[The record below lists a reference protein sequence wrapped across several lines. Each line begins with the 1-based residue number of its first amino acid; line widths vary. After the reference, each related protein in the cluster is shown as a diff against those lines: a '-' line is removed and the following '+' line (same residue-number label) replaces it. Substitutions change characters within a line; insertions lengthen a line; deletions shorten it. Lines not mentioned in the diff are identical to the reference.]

1 MGATMHALA
10 IAIPT
15 GGIAILA
22 YLVVGLVIGVES
34 MGVPLPGETTLVAA
48 ALLASQGDVNI
59 VLVIAAAAT
68 GAIVGDS
75 IGYFIGRK
83 AGRGLFERL
92 GRRTHHFSD
101 ERIAK
106 AEKYFHKYGVW
117 TVFFGRFVALLRI
130 FAGPMAGMLRMPY
143 PQFLAAN
150 AAGGIV
156 WSTTIGVVAYK
167 VGDNADKI
175 FGQVSVWA
183 LVVIAVVIVAAY
195 TVYKLRR
202 RTSRTTASAVPA
214 GALSELG
221 ALPEPVTAV
230 PTETQTAESS
240 ADA

>member
-1 MGATMHALA
+1 MGATTMHALA

-15 GGIAILA
+15 GGVAIFA

-34 MGVPLPGETTLVAA
+34 MGVPLPGETTLIAA
-48 ALLASQGDVNI
+48 ALLASQHNLNI
-59 VLVIAAAAT
+59 VFVIAAAAA

-92 GRRTHHFSD
+92 GRRFHHFSE
-101 ERIAK
+101 ERIVK

-130 FAGPMAGMLRMPY
+130 FAGPMAGMLRMHY
-143 PQFLAAN
+143 PRFLAAN
-150 AAGGIV
+150 AAGGIA
-156 WSTTIGVVAYK
+156 WSATIGVVAYK
-167 VGDNADKI
+167 IGDNADKI

-183 LVVIAVVIVAAY
+183 LVVIGVALVGAY
-195 TVYKLRR
+195 AVYKIRKRR
-202 RTSRTTASAVPA
+202 NAVPA
-214 GALSELG
+214 SA
-221 ALPEPVTAV
+221 EPAANDADVV
-230 PTETQTAESS
+230 PTES

>member
-1 MGATMHALA
+1 
-10 IAIPT
+10 
-15 GGIAILA
+15 
-22 YLVVGLVIGVES
+22 

-48 ALLASQGDVNI
+48 ALLASQGNLNI
-59 VLVIAAAAT
+59 VFVIAAAAT
-68 GAIVGDS
+68 GAIIGDS
-75 IGYFIGRK
+75 VGYLIGRK
-83 AGRGLFERL
+83 AGRRLFERL
-92 GRRTHHFSD
+92 GRRSHHFSD
-101 ERIAK
+101 ERIVK

-167 VGDNADKI
+167 VGGNADKI

-183 LVVIAVVIVAAY
+183 LVVIAVVLVAAY
-195 TVYKLRR
+195 AVYKLRR
-202 RTSRTTASAVPA
+202 RGTRGGAVQAGVVPDFSAV
-214 GALSELG
+214 
-221 ALPEPVTAV
+221 PEPVTAI
-230 PTETQTAESS
+230 PTDTQTAESS

>member
-1 MGATMHALA
+1 MGATTLHALA

-15 GGIAILA
+15 GGVAILA

-34 MGVPLPGETTLVAA
+34 MGVPLPGETTLIAA
-48 ALLASQGDVNI
+48 ALLASQHDLNI
-59 VLVIAAAAT
+59 VFVIAAAAA

-92 GRRTHHFSD
+92 GRRSHHFSE
-101 ERIAK
+101 ERIVK

-130 FAGPMAGMLRMPY
+130 FAGPMAGMLRMHY
-143 PQFLAAN
+143 PRFLAAN
-150 AAGGIV
+150 AAGGIA

-167 VGDNADKI
+167 IGDNADKI
-175 FGQVSVWA
+175 FGEVSVWA
-183 LVVIAVVIVAAY
+183 LVVIGAALVVAY
-195 TVYKLRR
+195 AVYKLRKR
-202 RTSRTTASAVPA
+202 RHTAHPVEAPTVTKPVAGAMPAGGDVVPA
-214 GALSELG
+214 E
-221 ALPEPVTAV
+221 
-230 PTETQTAESS
+230 S

>member
-1 MGATMHALA
+1 MGATTMHALA

-15 GGIAILA
+15 GGVAIMA

-34 MGVPLPGETTLVAA
+34 MGVPLPGETTLIAA
-48 ALLASQGDVNI
+48 ALLASQGDLKI
-59 VLVIAAAAT
+59 GFVIGAAAA

-92 GRRTHHFSD
+92 GRRFHHFSE
-101 ERIAK
+101 ERIVK

-130 FAGPMAGMLRMPY
+130 FAGPMAGMLRMHY
-143 PQFLAAN
+143 PRFLAAN
-150 AAGGIV
+150 AAGGIA
-156 WSTTIGVVAYK
+156 WSATIGVVAYK

-175 FGQVSVWA
+175 FGEVSVWA
-183 LVVIAVVIVAAY
+183 LVAVGAALFIAYV
-195 TVYKLRR
+195 VYKVRKRR
-202 RTSRTTASAVPA
+202 NGDTADAVPA
-214 GALSELG
+214 EGAAE
-221 ALPEPVTAV
+221 AV
-230 PTETQTAESS
+230 PAANTADVVRAES